1 MGTYDWTANRL
12 APKSSTVG
20 ECTRRVS
27 YRPEKGRYRI
37 GYRRGANSDRLQP
50 MDHRDDA
57 ADAPLPY
64 PFLWR
69 PRRDGAADHSD
80 RTELSPSEA
89 SEVSAPPASPSLPN
103 RVA

>member
-50 MDHRDDA
+50 MGDGSPGRRSRR
-57 ADAPLPY
+57 APTLPI
-64 PFLWR
+64 FMATAT
-69 PRRDGAADHSD
+69 RRGGGPLGPHGA
-80 RTELSPSEA
+80 LS
-89 SEVSAPPASPSLPN
+89 V
-103 RVA
+103 RGF